1 MDRPNTPPLNALR
14 AFEAVA
20 KRMSFT
26 KAADDLGVTPG
37 AISQQIKLLEDWVTQ
52 PLFRRLGRTI
62 ELTDA
67 ARAALPALREAF
79 ERLDDAARIMK
90 MPLRRERVSVSA
102 APSFASKWL
111 VPRIDRFQRANPG
124 VQVWVSADMSLVD
137 FGFADVDL
145 AVRYGPGNYEG
156 VTVEKLMN
164 EEVLVVCSPALL
176 AGSKPLASPADLAGH
191 TLLHDASP
199 DNDPT
204 CPDWTMWLAA
214 RGVPADGNQGLR
226 FNQSSLVIE
235 AAASGQGVALAKH
248 VLAADDLR
256 TGRLIAPF
264 ANTPAPVSP
273 DPVSFAYW
281 LVRPKGRTLTPA
293 LRNFLDWMKGEA
305 GGDDWVI

>member
-1 MDRPNTPPLNALR
+1 MDRPNAPPLNALR

-26 KAADDLGVTPG
+26 KAADDLNVTPG

-52 PLFRRLGRTI
+52 PLFRRLGRSI

-67 ARAALPALREAF
+67 ARAALPAIREAF

-102 APSFASKWL
+102 APSFAAKWL

-124 VQVWVSADMSLVD
+124 VQVWISADMSLVD

-145 AVRYGPGNYEG
+145 AIRYGAGGYEG
-156 VTVEKLMN
+156 VAVEKLMN

-176 AGSKPLASPADLAGH
+176 ASGKPLNSPADLVGH

-204 CPDWTMWLAA
+204 CPDWGMWLAA
-214 RGVPADGNQGLR
+214 RNVAADGNQGLR

-235 AAASGQGVALAKH
+235 AAAAGQGVALAKH
-248 VLAADDLR
+248 VLAAEDLR

-264 ANTPAPVSP
+264 AGAADVSP
-273 DPVSFAYW
+273 ERIGFAYW

-293 LRNFLDWMKGEA
+293 LKSFLDWIKAEA